1 MKSYSMR
8 ILGTKYIIRQWLG
21 KLKPAWFWR
30 LFIPSIILKNIVYSL
45 RKKNQTILV
54 EWDAGGD
61 STCCDL
67 RIGDEYQDDWWD
79 GELKDIIVKELKLP
93 HDGDYYNK
101 GCGEIDIN
109 EKGQIVLIYSTRTHY
124 YDYNGAWINQ
134 SAGDDLTS
142 IEWVEV
148 EDAFQLEQYLHR
160 VNISFLLTM
169 GLDEN
174 KEINYTTYGELID
187 VRIWEGDGLDI
198 FVPFAASEFYLKVIK
213 DYMKK
218 FEKEF
223 NKIEDVSGSKE
234 MDSIEINGTL
244 EPGKIRLE
252 LRKTYVVIDY
262 IIENKSVVLV
272 Y

>member
-1 MKSYSMR
+1 MWFYLKKVF
-8 ILGTKYIIRQWLG
+8 TNKEVKYEKG
-21 KLKPAWFWR
+21 KLLSAW
-30 LFIPSIILKNIVYSL
+30 LSNSIIPPL
-45 RKKNQTILV
+45 TIKELV
-54 EWDAGGD
+54 KSARIADEKILAEWDAGGD
-61 STCCDL
+61 NKC
-67 RIGDEYQDDWWD
+67 INIKVGDEYDDRFF
-79 GELKDIIVKELKLP
+79 GKLCSEIVEKLQLP

-109 EKGQIVLIYSTRTHY
+109 EKGQIVLTYSTRAHY
-124 YDYNGAWINQ
+124 YDYNGAWTNQ
-134 SAGDDLTS
+134 SAGDNLIS
-142 IEWVEV
+142 IEWVDI
-148 EDAFQLEQYLHR
+148 EDVFQLEQYLHR

-198 FVPFAASEFYLKVIK
+198 FVPSAASEFYLKVIK

-262 IIENKSVVLV
+262 IIENKSVVLI